1 MIDLDRVL
9 IQNPFLFGV
18 YPDIRSRLRPL
29 VRPEIIGDA
38 DPDRWL
44 MKQIY
49 TKHGQRLLAADWVAA
64 SDWDSIVNE
73 VATELGYDERIDV
86 TALVRHYARPPYIA
100 AYQDVAAALEWL
112 RENVRS
118 LWWISNGFARYQ
130 IPVMEALRLQRYFDG
145 YFAPDTHGD
154 IKPHAHIFEAAIDAA
169 QQDRTHGV
177 MVGDSLTA
185 DVAGARLNG
194 MLGVW
199 LDRALN
205 PVFDGISPWDIP
217 KMEFFPQYLVSNAH
231 KEFQADAYGLDI
243 PNDCMPHAVIRSL
256 DQLPE
261 VLTYFTTNLISKV
274 G

>member
-18 YPDIRSRLRPL
+18 FPEIRSKLRHL
-29 VRPEIIGDA
+29 VKPEVA
-38 DPDRWL
+38 ETEDPDRWI

-49 TKHGQRLLAADWVAA
+49 DKHGQRLLAADWVSS

-73 VATELGYDERIDV
+73 VAQEMGYTEHIDV
-86 TALVRHYARPPYIA
+86 TGLVRHYARPPYIA
-100 AYQDVAAALEWL
+100 AYSDVRPALEWL
-112 RENVRS
+112 RGNVNS

-130 IPVMEALRLQRYFDG
+130 IPVMEALELQPYFHG
-145 YFAPDTHGD
+145 YFAPDTHLG
-154 IKPHAHIFEAAIDAA
+154 IKPYERIFEAAIEAA
-169 QQDRTHGV
+169 QEDRTQGV

-199 LDRALN
+199 LDRSLN
-205 PVFDGISPWDIP
+205 PVFDSVAPWDIP
-217 KMEFFPQYLVSNAH
+217 KLDFFQQYVIDNARREFR
-231 KEFQADAYGLDI
+231 ADAYKLDI
-243 PNDCMPHAVIRSL
+243 PNDCIPHAVIRSL

-261 VLTYFTTNLISKV
+261 VLTYLATHAIARA